1 MISVTFNI
9 LLSAA
14 ASIIQIIIKIF
25 LKCLDY
31 KQQIG
36 QEHHSGSSVAIQ
48 KATSM
53 NSKYTVSLG
62 SALFCALVLPIGFTS
77 VNATRHIRLF
87 FLIPYNVTLL
97 SVIFPLL
104 IIVGNSNLKKDLV
117 KILSSPFKIYLKCF
131 TSNTIHPIV

>member
-48 KATSM
+48 KATSI
-53 NSKYTVSLG
+53 NSKYTVSL
-62 SALFCALVLPIGFTS
+62 GFTS